1 MTAASPSVAAAS
13 APNHLGRLKALT
25 AVTAVAFLLG
35 LGMALAYAGTDA
47 IQGNVQRLFYFHMGA
62 FFGAFVAFACT
73 VVGGVQYLRTRNVK
87 WDTFAL
93 AGVEVG
99 VVLSFINLATGSIWA
114 RPIWNTWWT
123 WDPRLTS
130 AAVMVLV
137 YIAYL
142 MVRSGIENRDTRH
155 RFAAV
160 YGILAFS
167 SVVFTLVV
175 IRIRPDT
182 IHPAVIGT
190 GAQDAQGGFAMNS
203 SMTTTLLLNMA
214 VWVFLLTPTL
224 MWWRIRLQNYADR
237 VTQRKIAYMEQ
248 G

>member
-1 MTAASPSVAAAS
+1 MADGATQDNSR
-13 APNHLGRLKALT
+13 RLKALT
-25 AVTAVAFLLG
+25 VVTAIAFFLG
-35 LGMALAYAGTDA
+35 LGMAVAYAGTDA
-47 IQGNVQRLFYFHMGA
+47 AQGDVQRLFYFHMGG
-62 FFGAFVAFACT
+62 FFGAFVAFACA
-73 VVGGVQYLRTRNVK
+73 VVGGVQYLRTRDAK
-87 WDTFAL
+87 WDSFAL

-99 VVLSFINLATGSIWA
+99 VVLSFINLATGSVWA

-130 AAVMVLV
+130 AAVMVLTYV
-137 YIAYL
+137 AYL
-142 MVRSGIENRDTRH
+142 MVRNGIENRDTRY

-167 SVVFTLVV
+167 TVVFTLIV

-190 GAQDAQGGFAMNS
+190 GAEGAEGGFAMNS
-203 SMTTTLLLNMA
+203 NMVVTLLTNMA

-224 MWWRIRLQNYADR
+224 MWWRIRLENYL
-237 VTQRKIAYMEQ
+237 
-248 G
+248 